1 MDLAEGGDEGVG
13 GGRAAGAMKLGG
25 GVEVAEVLES
35 RGGEGSL
42 REFRC
47 WVRCRAR
54 ESGSSFFDQY
64 CVIVLATSSCPVS
77 YLIM

>member
-1 MDLAEGGDEGVG
+1 MN
-13 GGRAAGAMKLGG
+13 AGSGA
-25 GVEVAEVLES
+25 EVAEALES
-35 RGGEGSL
+35 EGGEGSL

-64 CVIVLATSSCPVS
+64 SVIVSATSSCS
-77 YLIM
+77 FSHLIV